1 MSEKEVELAM
11 AAGGQSSWRFEDLLD
26 LERCG
31 LAADLASTNLGSS
44 QSPLAVGGSGSGWG
58 QGTHSNQMGSE
69 EDFTYDMR

>member
-1 MSEKEVELAM
+1 M
-11 AAGGQSSWRFEDLLD
+11 ADSHSSWRAEDLLD

-44 QSPLAVGGSGSGWG
+44 EAGGGGSGNGWG
-58 QGTHSNQMGSE
+58 QGGHSNQLNSE